1 MLIEDFGARVTSVW
15 QGLRPVTRSLVEQAV
30 AASAVVA
37 AAQQQPPSAAQEGAA
52 AQARSSYDARSEWEL
67 SLLLA
72 ALDDRAAESS
82 AAPLSAEQTRELGR
96 MADTCAFVLGREARS
111 AEVFAQLL
119 ERALRAGDYARVD
132 SVADALALRLA
143 PTEMCELARNPNP
156 AVRAIA
162 HEALLQTPVAA
173 LVALLGDPV
182 DAAVAR
188 DALEHLASEYE
199 SEEARWVVNALEY
212 ADPSQDE

>member
-1 MLIEDFGARVTSVW
+1 MVIEDFGARVTSVW
-15 QGLRPVTRSLVEQAV
+15 QGLRPVTRSLVEHAI
-30 AASAVVA
+30 AASAA
-37 AAQQQPPSAAQEGAA
+37 ASTH
-52 AQARSSYDARSEWEL
+52 ARASYDARSEWEL

-82 AAPLSAEQTRELGR
+82 ASPLSDEQTRELGR
-96 MADTCAFVLGREARS
+96 MAETCAFVLGREARS

-119 ERALRAGDYARVD
+119 ERALRTGDYARVD
-132 SVADALALRLA
+132 AVADAIAARLA
-143 PTEMCELARNPNP
+143 PTETCELTRSANP

-199 SEEARWVVNALEY
+199 SEEARWVVDALEY
-212 ADPSQDE
+212 ADPSQEE